1 MNEVMGSPGV
11 DGGVAEESEEM
22 AGCSHDRG
30 NIRTGD
36 DSEIAVIDFFCK
48 RRQRATNKLFAFA

>member
-36 DSEIAVIDFFCK
+36 DSEIAVIDFFC
-48 RRQRATNKLFAFA
+48 